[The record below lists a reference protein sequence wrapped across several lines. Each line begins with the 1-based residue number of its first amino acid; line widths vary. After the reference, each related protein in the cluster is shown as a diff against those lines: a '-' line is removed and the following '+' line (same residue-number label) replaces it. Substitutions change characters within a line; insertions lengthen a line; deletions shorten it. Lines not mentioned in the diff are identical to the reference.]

1 MNFAI
6 IGASGNVGRKTI
18 EILEKSK
25 IPFKELYLVASKN
38 SAGKKIKF
46 RGEEIVIEDL
56 ESYDFSKAKITFF
69 AAGSQIAKEWAP
81 KAAKKTI
88 VIDNSSYFR
97 MQSDVPLV
105 VPEVNAEAL
114 NKHNNIISNP
124 NCSTMQMVLALK
136 PLHDEYKINRVV
148 VSTYQAVSG
157 AGKASMDELFEQT
170 KDYLENK
177 KIELKNFTKQIAFNL
192 IPHID
197 IFDKDGYTKE
207 ELKMTNETKKIL
219 DKDIDVTATCV
230 RVPVRTGHS
239 ESINIE
245 FDNLYDF
252 ENIIKVLSNAPGC
265 KVIDERNDG
274 GYITPLEAEGDY
286 STFISR
292 IRKDNSNVKAI
303 NIWVVSDNLLKGAA
317 LNTVQIAEHLVKKL

>member
-25 IPFKELYLVASKN
+25 IELDNLFLVASSK
-38 SAGKKIKF
+38 SAGKTIKF
-46 RGEEIVIEDL
+46 RNKEIKIETL
-56 ESYDFSKAKITFF
+56 ENYDFSKAQITFF
-69 AAGSQIAKEWAP
+69 AAGSKIAKEWAP

-88 VIDNSSYFR
+88 IIDNSSYFR
-97 MQSDVPLV
+97 MQKDVPLV
-105 VPEVNAEAL
+105 ISEVNPEAL

-136 PLHDEYKINRVV
+136 PLHDEYKINRVI

-157 AGKASMDELFEQT
+157 AGKAPMDELLEQT
-170 KDYLENK
+170 KNFLENK
-177 KIELKNFTKQIAFNL
+177 KINSKNFTKQIAFNL

-197 IFDKDGYTKE
+197 NFDKDGYTKE

-219 DKDIDVTATCV
+219 DNDIDVTATCV

-252 ENIIKVLSNAPGC
+252 ENVIKVLNNAPGC
-265 KVIDERNDG
+265 KVIDERKDG

-286 STFISR
+286 TTYISR